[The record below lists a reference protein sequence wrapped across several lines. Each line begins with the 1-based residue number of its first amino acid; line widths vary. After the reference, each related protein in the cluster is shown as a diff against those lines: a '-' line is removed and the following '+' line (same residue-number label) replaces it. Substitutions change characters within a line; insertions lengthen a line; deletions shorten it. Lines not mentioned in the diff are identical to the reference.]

1 MSKLKR
7 RDLVGTVGLA
17 AVAMTPTKPVDAGD
31 PSFMNNVPDPILPG
45 DDLPTFKFALEK
57 SQGKVIGNS

>member
-31 PSFMNNVPDPILPG
+31 PELHEQCP
-45 DDLPTFKFALEK
+45 
-57 SQGKVIGNS
+57 